1 MEEELQQMIQE
12 LGNAINASLSD
23 SDRFAAAMADLE
35 QAGYDVYVVLEAS
48 FGFRRKGEQS
58 EVESRDSQIHVTPQS
73 KPNGQR
79 RVEMSD
85 EDHEFL
91 RALKISAD

>member
-1 MEEELQQMIQE
+1 VEEELQQMIQE

-58 EVESRDSQIHVTPQS
+58 EVESREI
-73 KPNGQR
+73 R
-79 RVEMSD
+79 RST
-85 EDHEFL
+85 L
-91 RALKISAD
+91 RRSPSRTASAGWR